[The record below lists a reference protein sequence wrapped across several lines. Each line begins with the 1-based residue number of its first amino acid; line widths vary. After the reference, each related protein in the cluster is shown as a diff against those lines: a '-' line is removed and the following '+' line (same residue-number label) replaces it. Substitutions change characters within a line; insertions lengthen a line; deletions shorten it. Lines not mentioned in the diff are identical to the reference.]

1 LPLAWISY
9 GGFFEMIGNGIGV
22 VITSVMP
29 ALGGRQ
35 TVWFGGSLSSSRRR
49 KGFTFKFL
57 DFLVN
62 ELWVMS
68 RLEKSLITL
77 CFKISSLTHC
87 TVERMIRLR
96 SAGTKWF
103 WGKFGSCHIE

>member
-1 LPLAWISY
+1 
-9 GGFFEMIGNGIGV
+9 MIGNGIGV

-29 ALGGRQ
+29 TLGGRQ
-35 TVWFGGSLSSSRRR
+35 TIWFGGSLSSSRRR

-68 RLEKSLITL
+68 RQEKSLSHTL
-77 CFKISSLTHC
+77 LQNFVTDSLYRREDDK
-87 TVERMIRLR
+87 VEVC
-96 SAGTKWF
+96 GN
-103 WGKFGSCHIE
+103 

>member
-1 LPLAWISY
+1 
-9 GGFFEMIGNGIGV
+9 MIWNGIGV

-35 TVWFGGSLSSSRRR
+35 TVWFGGSLSRRR

-57 DFLVN
+57 EFHVN
-62 ELWVMS
+62 ALWVMS
-68 RLEKSLITL
+68 RQEKL
-77 CFKISSLTHC
+77 FKSHSASKFRQC

-96 SAGTKWF
+96 SSGTKWF